1 MKTLSFLLLL
11 LIAAHSLYAASDDS
25 AFVARQRRL
34 LEVLSREPLSLP
46 ALAGRLAVGR
56 DLPGALTAFDS
67 MGRDRRFAGAF
78 HGYALMGVYL
88 RFRSALPESLHR
100 MVREIFRSRGLY
112 RGDTENHWVMYYT
125 GMYLAAQTWP
135 NERGTEWFNGR
146 SSEENF
152 REAEGWLNHWITLST
167 TIGQGE
173 FDSPTYMPVFLAPML
188 LLFDFAADPVMKRKA
203 QMMCDLLLADF
214 AVENLR
220 GSYGGGHSRDYPPDI
235 INPLIAQTTRVSW
248 LYFGEPATEI
258 WENPEYQPRVRG
270 SWEIVWGA
278 LSGYHPPQMIVR
290 IATDRSVPYVHRE
303 RKRVRNVIRFGDE
316 LNPPVYK
323 YTYMT
328 SDYALGSLQGGILQ
342 PFQQHTWDVT
352 YVSTRPYNTIF
363 TVHPSWSS
371 RELGMFFPEELNVLA
386 EDVDRYKV
394 VYTSPDKWNS
404 SSPYEQT
411 FQHNNVLI
419 VLYNIA
425 PAAKHPH
432 IDGFFP
438 KTLDDRTV
446 DSTGW
451 IFCRGGNTAIAICP
465 LKPYEWIQEEKNWRL
480 RSPHLRNGFVV
491 EVGSA
496 RTAADYAEFT
506 RKMRQR
512 RPEAGD
518 FDRTLT
524 VSYASIAGDVMQ
536 FTYDGPRIL
545 NGTVVDLTKTRFY
558 EGPFMSSEVGSGV
571 IELRYGGRVRVLD
584 FRKGTIIER

>member
-11 LIAAHSLYAASDDS
+11 LIAAYSLHASSDDS

-34 LEVLSREPLSLP
+34 LEVLSKEPLSLP
-46 ALAGRLAVGR
+46 SLAGRFGVGR
-56 DLPGALTAFDS
+56 DVPGAVAAFDS
-67 MGRDRRFAGAF
+67 MGRDKKMGGMF

-88 RFRSALPESLHR
+88 HFRSILPESMHR
-100 MVREIFRSRGLY
+100 MVREVFRSRGLY

-135 NERGTEWFNGR
+135 NESGTEWFNGR

-152 REAEGWLNHWITLST
+152 REAEGWLNHWITLTT

-173 FDSPTYMPVFLAPML
+173 FDSPTYMPVFLSPML
-188 LLFDFAADPVMKRKA
+188 LLFDFAADPAMKTKA

-214 AVENLR
+214 ASENLR
-220 GSYGGGHSRDYPPDI
+220 GCYGGGHSRDYPPDI

-248 LYFGEPATEI
+248 LFFGEPATET
-258 WENPEYQPRVRG
+258 WEDPEYRPRVRS
-270 SWEIVWGA
+270 SWELAWAG
-278 LSGYHPPQMIVR
+278 LSGYRPPGMIVR
-290 IATDRSVPYVHRE
+290 MATDRSVPYVHRE

-328 SDYALGSLQGGILQ
+328 SDYVLGSLQGGILQ

-352 YVSTRPYNTIF
+352 YVSTKPNNTIF

-371 RELGMFFPEELNVLA
+371 RELGMFFPEELSVLA
-386 EDVDRYKV
+386 GDVDRYKL

-411 FQHNNVLI
+411 FQHKNVII

-425 PAAKHPH
+425 PGAKHPH

-438 KTLDDRTV
+438 KTLDERSV

-451 IFCRGGNTAIAICP
+451 VFSRGGNTAVAFYP
-465 LKPYEWIQEEKNWRL
+465 LKPYEWIEEEKNWRW
-480 RSPHLRNGFVV
+480 RSRELKNGLVV
-491 EVGSA
+491 EVESV
-496 RTAADYAEFT
+496 RTDADY
-506 RKMRQR
+506 RKFVRQMRQL
-512 RPEAGD
+512 RPSAGNYD
-518 FDRTLT
+518 QTLT
-524 VSYASIAGDVMQ
+524 VSYTSIAGDVMT

-545 NGTVVDLTKTRFY
+545 NGTSVDLTKTRFY
-558 EGPFMSSEVGSGV
+558 DGPFMSSEVGSGV
-571 IELRYGGRVRVLD
+571 IELRHGGRVRILD
-584 FRKGTIIER
+584 FRQGKIIEQ

>member
-1 MKTLSFLLLL
+1 MKAIVFLLVL
-11 LIAAHSLYAASDDS
+11 LIAPHPLCAGSDDS

-46 ALAGRLAVGR
+46 ALGGRFAVGR
-56 DLPGALTAFDS
+56 DVPGAVAAFDS
-67 MGRDRRFAGAF
+67 IGRDRSMAGMF
-78 HGYALMGVYL
+78 HGYMLMGVYL
-88 RFRSALPESLHR
+88 RFRSILPDSLCR

-135 NERGTEWFNGR
+135 NESGSEWFNGR

-152 REAEGWLNHWITLST
+152 REAEGFLNHWVTLTT

-173 FDSPTYMPVFLAPML
+173 FDSPTYMPAFLAPML
-188 LLFDFAADPVMKRKA
+188 VLYDFASDPAMKRRA

-220 GSYGGGHSRDYPPDI
+220 GSFGGGHSRDYPPDI

-248 LYFGEPATEI
+248 LYFGEPAREI
-258 WENPEYQPRVRG
+258 WEEPEYQPRVRG
-270 SWEIVWGA
+270 SWEIAFGA
-278 LSGYHPPQMIVR
+278 LSGYHPPEMIVR

-328 SDYALGSLQGGILQ
+328 ADYVLGSLQGGILQ

-352 YVSTRPYNTIF
+352 YVSSKPYNTVF

-386 EDVDRYKV
+386 EDVDRYKL
-394 VYTSPDKWNS
+394 VYRSPDKWNS

-425 PAAKHPH
+425 PGAQHPH

-438 KTLDDRTV
+438 KTLDERIV

-451 IFCRGGNTAIAICP
+451 IFCRGGNAEIAIFP
-465 LKPYEWIQEEKNWRL
+465 LKPYEWIQEEKDWRL
-480 RSPHLRNGFVV
+480 RSSYLRNGLVV
-491 EVGSA
+491 EVGTA
-496 RTAADYAEFT
+496 RTAGDCAEFI

-512 RPEAGD
+512 RPQAGN
-518 FDRTLT
+518 FDRAMT
-524 VSYASIAGDVMQ
+524 VSYTSIAGDAMT
-536 FTYDGPRIL
+536 FTYDGPRIV
-545 NGTVVDLTKTRFY
+545 NGTEVDLTKTKFY
-558 EGPFMSSEVGSGV
+558 DGPFMSSDVGSGI
-571 IELRYGGRVRVLD
+571 IELRYQGRVRVLD
-584 FRKGTIIER
+584 FRQGRIIER

>member
-1 MKTLSFLLLL
+1 
-11 LIAAHSLYAASDDS
+11 
-25 AFVARQRRL
+25 
-34 LEVLSREPLSLP
+34 
-46 ALAGRLAVGR
+46 
-56 DLPGALTAFDS
+56 
-67 MGRDRRFAGAF
+67 
-78 HGYALMGVYL
+78 
-88 RFRSALPESLHR
+88 
-100 MVREIFRSRGLY
+100 
-112 RGDTENHWVMYYT
+112 MYYT

-135 NERGTEWFNGR
+135 NESGSEWFNGR

-152 REAEGWLNHWITLST
+152 REAEGWLNHWIRLTT

-188 LLFDFAADPVMKRKA
+188 LLFDFAADPAMRTKA

-220 GSYGGGHSRDYPPDI
+220 GCYGGGHSRDYPPDI

-248 LYFGEPATEI
+248 LYFGEPATET
-258 WENPEYQPRVRG
+258 WEDPEYLPRVRG
-270 SWEIVWGA
+270 SWELVFGG
-278 LSGYHPPQMIVR
+278 LSGYRPPGMIVR
-290 IATDRSVPYVHRE
+290 MATDRSVPYVHRE

-328 SDYALGSLQGGILQ
+328 ADYVLGSLQGGILQ

-352 YVSTRPYNTIF
+352 YVSTKPNNAIF

-386 EDVDRYKV
+386 QDVDRYKL

-411 FQHNNVLI
+411 FQHKNVLI

-425 PAAKHPH
+425 PGAKHPH

-446 DSTGW
+446 DSSGW
-451 IFCRGGNTAIAICP
+451 IFCRGGNAAIAICP
-465 LKPYEWIQEEKNWRL
+465 LMPYEWIQEEKNWRL
-480 RSPHLRNGFVV
+480 RSHHLKNGLVV
-491 EVGSA
+491 EVGSVH
-496 RTAADYAEFT
+496 TAADYEEFI
-506 RKMRQR
+506 RQMRQR
-512 RPEAGD
+512 RPEAAD

-524 VSYASIAGDVMQ
+524 VSYTSIAGNVMT
-536 FTYDGPRIL
+536 FTYDGPRTF
-545 NGTVVDLTKTRFY
+545 NGTTVDLTKTKFY
-558 EGPFMSSEVGSGV
+558 DGPFMSSEVGSGI

-584 FRKGTIIER
+584 FRQGRIIGQ

>member
-1 MKTLSFLLLL
+1 MKTLFFFLLL
-11 LIAAHSLYAASDDS
+11 LIAADSLYATSGDS
-25 AFVARQRRL
+25 AFVSRQRRL
-34 LEVLSREPLSLP
+34 LEILSREPLSLP
-46 ALAGRLAVGR
+46 ALAGRFAAGR
-56 DLPGALTAFDS
+56 DLPGAVAAFDS
-67 MGRDRRFAGAF
+67 MGRDRRFVGAF
-78 HGYALMGVYL
+78 HGYALIGVYL
-88 RFRSALPESLHR
+88 RFRSILPDSLHR

-135 NERGTEWFNGR
+135 HESGTEWFNGR

-188 LLFDFAADPVMKRKA
+188 LLFDFAADPAMRTKA

-220 GSYGGGHSRDYPPDI
+220 GCYGGGHSRDYPPDI

-258 WENPEYQPRVRG
+258 WENPEYEPRVRS

-278 LSGYHPPQMIVR
+278 LSGYHPPEMIVH
-290 IATDRSVPYVHRE
+290 IATDRSLPYVHRE

-328 SDYALGSLQGGILQ
+328 EDYVLGSLQGGILQ

-386 EDVDRYKV
+386 EDVDRYKL

-425 PAAKHPH
+425 PGAKLPH

-438 KTLDDRTV
+438 KTLEQRTV

-451 IFCRGGNTAIAICP
+451 IFCRGGNAAIAIFP
-465 LKPYEWIQEEKNWRL
+465 LKPYEWIEEEKNWRL
-480 RSPHLRNGFVV
+480 RSHHLRNGLVV
-491 EVGSA
+491 EVGSV
-496 RTAADYAEFT
+496 RSTGDYAQFIRT
-506 RKMRQR
+506 MRQR

-518 FDRTLT
+518 FDRTMT
-524 VSYASIAGDVMQ
+524 VSYASIAGDVMT

-545 NGTVVDLTKTRFY
+545 NGTAVDLTKTRFY
-558 EGPFMSSEVGSGV
+558 DGPFMSSEVGSGV

-584 FRKGTIIER
+584 FQQGKVIER